1 MEKSREW
8 LNDSCRQMLMA
19 VSERDSARLDAVL
32 AGQRERAA
40 IPERCLDSDA
50 QKLLLASL
58 AQAELLANLQRAHL
72 LEAVKNC
79 QHQLAVLQSYQQ
91 NCT

>member
-1 MEKSREW
+1 MEKPTEW

-19 VSERDSARLDAVL
+19 VSERDSAKLDEVL
-32 AGQRERAA
+32 ASQRERAA

-50 QKLLLASL
+50 QKLLLASIT
-58 AQAELLANLQRAHL
+58 QAEFLANLQRAHL

-91 NCT
+91 NCV